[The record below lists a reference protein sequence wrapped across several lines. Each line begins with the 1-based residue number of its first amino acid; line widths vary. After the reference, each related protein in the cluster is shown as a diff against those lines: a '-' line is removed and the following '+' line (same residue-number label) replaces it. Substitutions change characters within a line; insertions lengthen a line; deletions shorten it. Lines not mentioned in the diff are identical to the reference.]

1 MVLQQRPFIGNKS
14 QGARTKALAGFK
26 AGKVRVLV
34 ATDLAAR
41 GLDIPLLPHV
51 VNYELPNI
59 SEDYVHRIGGTGRA
73 GASGEAISLATAE
86 EMDLLW
92 GIEKL
97 IDEQLSIDT
106 VQGYE
111 PT

>member
-1 MVLQQRPFIGNKS
+1 MI
-14 QGARTKALAGFK
+14 AE
-26 AGKVRVLV
+26 
-34 ATDLAAR
+34 AAAA
-41 GLDIPLLPHV
+41 
-51 VNYELPNI
+51 
-59 SEDYVHRIGGTGRA
+59 A